1 MKRILVTSL
10 LLSCLTLVGCNPIT
24 VTITPSE
31 DLSNISVEVDGFSL
45 DNINVEEDGSVNV
58 SFDNPG
64 SSADELEDVVFTD
77 TSMQNASDNV
87 QQDTTSENVMPD
99 HTTADGSA
107 NATDNTSAT
116 QEQPKDSYGVF
127 KELVTNHLTSY
138 DNIHCIGLNPEAVDF
153 SFISKLDNDWVRVEK
168 AYVLHLKDIDR
179 VFLVISYDEMSADY
193 VTEVY
198 EVSDDV
204 PTYCVTKENVR
215 ILSYEPNSGIFST
228 EVTINVMGTYWA
240 TMDYVLDDNGD
251 FLTKGSVFA
260 IDSSY
265 NVERHT
271 LTIIKELP
279 VCTEDGYENLQ
290 PGTQIL
296 ITGTNNENE
305 MYFTVVGT
313 GKEGIISYEEAGE
326 YGNIVI
332 NGVSES
338 EYFEYMSYAG

>member
-10 LLSCLTLVGCNPIT
+10 LLSCMTLVGCNPIT

-31 DLSNISVEVDGFSL
+31 DLSNINVEVEGVSL
-45 DNINVEEDGSVNV
+45 EDINVEEDGSVNV
-58 SFDNPG
+58 SFGNPE
-64 SSADELEDVVFTD
+64 SSTVIQDESDSQKEPALQNTAAD
-77 TSMQNASDNV
+77 V
-87 QQDTTSENVMPD
+87 QEN
-99 HTTADGSA
+99 TEEQ
-107 NATDNTSAT
+107 SAT
-116 QEQPKDSYGVF
+116 AEQTTTNSDTVQETKDSYGVF
-127 KELVTNHLTSY
+127 KELITNHLTSY
-138 DNIHCIGLNPEAVDF
+138 DNIHSIELNPEVVDF
-153 SFISKLDNDWVRVEK
+153 SFISKLDNDWARVEK
-168 AYVLHLKDIDR
+168 AYVVHLKDIDR
-179 VFLVISYDEMSADY
+179 VYLVISYDEMSADY

-240 TMDYVLDDNGD
+240 SMDYVLDDNGD

-279 VCTEDGYENLQ
+279 VCTKDGYENLQ

-313 GKEGIISYEEAGE
+313 GKEGIISYERAGE
-326 YGNIVI
+326 YGNVVI